1 MPTYVDPNTCNACAG
16 EHEGPLCVN
25 ICPNDLMT
33 MDLEQNKGFNQEPEL
48 CSECYA
54 CVKLCPQEAIFVRG
68 YADFVP
74 LGASVHPTRV
84 EGGLTWTVK
93 FRDGRELQFT
103 YPSRTTPVGSS
114 DPYRDFTED
123 RVNDLQGQGLAGES
137 KWLGVDKLPTLLVIG
152 GGMAGCGAAFESK
165 FWGEDLKVVIV
176 DKAVI
181 ERSGATGEGLSAI
194 NCYMGQR
201 YGWNTPEDFVH
212 YVVNDMMGLAR
223 EDLVYDVGRHVDS
236 SVHLLEEWGLPI
248 WKKDNGEYE
257 RIGRWQIPIH
267 GESLKPVTAEPA
279 RKAVGKENIYERV
292 SITHL

>member
-16 EHEGPLCVN
+16 EHEGPLCVY

-33 MDLEQNKGFNQEPEL
+33 MDLEQNKGVNQEPEL

-137 KWLGVDKLPTLLVIG
+137 KWLGVDKLPTL
-152 GGMAGCGAAFESK
+152 
-165 FWGEDLKVVIV
+165 
-176 DKAVI
+176 
-181 ERSGATGEGLSAI
+181 
-194 NCYMGQR
+194 
-201 YGWNTPEDFVH
+201 
-212 YVVNDMMGLAR
+212 
-223 EDLVYDVGRHVDS
+223 
-236 SVHLLEEWGLPI
+236 
-248 WKKDNGEYE
+248 
-257 RIGRWQIPIH
+257 
-267 GESLKPVTAEPA
+267 
-279 RKAVGKENIYERV
+279 
-292 SITHL
+292 

>member
-16 EHEGPLCVN
+16 EHEGPLCVY

-137 KWLGVDKLPTLLVIG
+137 KWLGVDKLPTL
-152 GGMAGCGAAFESK
+152 
-165 FWGEDLKVVIV
+165 
-176 DKAVI
+176 
-181 ERSGATGEGLSAI
+181 
-194 NCYMGQR
+194 
-201 YGWNTPEDFVH
+201 
-212 YVVNDMMGLAR
+212 
-223 EDLVYDVGRHVDS
+223 
-236 SVHLLEEWGLPI
+236 
-248 WKKDNGEYE
+248 
-257 RIGRWQIPIH
+257 
-267 GESLKPVTAEPA
+267 
-279 RKAVGKENIYERV
+279 
-292 SITHL
+292 

>member
-16 EHEGPLCVN
+16 EHEGPLCVY

-33 MDLEQNKGFNQEPEL
+33 MDVEQNKGFNQEPEL

-68 YADFVP
+68 YSDFVP
-74 LGASVHPTRV
+74 LGASVHPKRV

-137 KWLGVDKLPTLLVIG
+137 KWLGVDKLPTL
-152 GGMAGCGAAFESK
+152 
-165 FWGEDLKVVIV
+165 
-176 DKAVI
+176 
-181 ERSGATGEGLSAI
+181 
-194 NCYMGQR
+194 
-201 YGWNTPEDFVH
+201 
-212 YVVNDMMGLAR
+212 
-223 EDLVYDVGRHVDS
+223 
-236 SVHLLEEWGLPI
+236 
-248 WKKDNGEYE
+248 
-257 RIGRWQIPIH
+257 
-267 GESLKPVTAEPA
+267 
-279 RKAVGKENIYERV
+279 
-292 SITHL
+292 